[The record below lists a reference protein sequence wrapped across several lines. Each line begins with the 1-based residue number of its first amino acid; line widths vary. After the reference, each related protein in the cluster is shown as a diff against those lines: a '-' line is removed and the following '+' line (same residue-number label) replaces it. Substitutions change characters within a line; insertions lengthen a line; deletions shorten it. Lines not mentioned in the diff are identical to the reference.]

1 MANEDAPKLIID
13 SDWKAQAQAEK
24 EKLAEK
30 AKADP
35 PAGAGGPGQMGQMP
49 APSFEVL
56 LSGFV
61 TQALFALGAIPDPQT
76 NQPMLSLELAK
87 HHIDMLGVLEEKT
100 QGNLT
105 EDESKLLA
113 GALYELRD
121 RYVQVANAARGAG
134 PAGVPA
140 AP

>member
-35 PAGAGGPGQMGQMP
+35 PAGAGGPGQMP

-76 NQPMLSLELAK
+76 NQPMLSLELA
-87 HHIDMLGVLEEKT
+87 
-100 QGNLT
+100 
-105 EDESKLLA
+105 
-113 GALYELRD
+113 
-121 RYVQVANAARGAG
+121 
-134 PAGVPA
+134 
-140 AP
+140 